1 MSMTLVAARDLSP
14 TGTGE
19 YAALVQAVAENDY
32 LNGEVIR
39 LDGALRFPP
48 K

>member
-1 MSMTLVAARDLSP
+1 VTSIVD
-14 TGTGE
+14 
-19 YAALVQAVAENDY
+19 NDY

-39 LDGALRFPP
+39 LDGALRFAP

>member
-1 MSMTLVAARDLSP
+1 MGRAD
-14 TGTGE
+14 E
-19 YAALVQAVAENDY
+19 YAALVEHIATNDY

-39 LDGALRFPP
+39 LDGALRFAP